1 MSATSTAASTGTG
14 TGVIPAPVGVTP
26 DLDSPEKHYYTANL
40 VVVTIGVTISTLG
53 LLVRLYT
60 RVVIVRKWLLDDVVI
75 VLSWIFAVITQSLLL
90 WGYTNAG
97 LGVHEWDLTP
107 TVYNRTLRVLL
118 LGAIMYIPALGLS
131 KISLIILYYRL
142 SDMQQKW
149 RITLWGMTAFVVA
162 YMIVLECLFLFT
174 CAPVHK
180 AWYPNIDGR
189 CWSKA
194 PIFMA
199 GVVASMFIDLVL
211 LVMPL
216 PIVLKLQM
224 TSKKRFGLILMFGLG
239 GLSLVTSTLRLAATV
254 PMLTQEDQT
263 YLLGGVALWINV
275 EASLVIVTACVPSFR
290 QVLRFHVSGWRSDSG
305 GRLDR
310 MSSTCNLRSV
320 QRRQEGFTNLS
331 LDLEMDQTDS
341 RGHDSAGART

>member
-60 RVVIVRKWLLDDVVI
+60 RVVIVRKWLLDDG
-75 VLSWIFAVITQSLLL
+75 
-90 WGYTNAG
+90 GYTNAG

-142 SDMQQKW
+142 SDMQRNW

-174 CAPVHK
+174 CEPVHK
-180 AWYPNIDGR
+180 SWYPDIDGR

-239 GLSLVTSTLRLAATV
+239 SLSLVTSTLRLAATV
-254 PMLTQEDQT
+254 PMLTQQDQT

-331 LDLEMDQTDS
+331 FDLEMDQTDS

>member
-1 MSATSTAASTGTG
+1 MSATSTAVLTGTG

-40 VVVTIGVTISTLG
+40 VVVIIGVTISTLG

-60 RVVIVRKWLLDDVVI
+60 RVVIVRKWLLDDG
-75 VLSWIFAVITQSLLL
+75 
-90 WGYTNAG
+90 GYTNAG

-107 TVYNRTLRVLL
+107 TVYNRTLRVIL

-142 SDMQQKW
+142 SDMQRNW

-174 CAPVHK
+174 CEPVHK
-180 AWYPNIDGR
+180 SWYPDIDGR

-254 PMLTQEDQT
+254 PMLTQQDQT

-331 LDLEMDQTDS
+331 FDLEMDQTDS

>member
-1 MSATSTAASTGTG
+1 MSATSTAALTGTG

-40 VVVTIGVTISTLG
+40 VVVTVGVTISALG

-60 RVVIVRKWLLDDVVI
+60 RVVIVRKWLLDDG
-75 VLSWIFAVITQSLLL
+75 
-90 WGYTNAG
+90 GYTNAG

-107 TVYNRTLRVLL
+107 AVYNRTIRVLL

-149 RITLWGMTAFVVA
+149 RITLWGTTAFVIA

-174 CAPVHK
+174 CEPVHK
-180 AWYPNIDGR
+180 AWYPDIDGH

-199 GVVASMFIDLVL
+199 GVVAI
-211 LVMPL
+211 
-216 PIVLKLQM
+216 
-224 TSKKRFGLILMFGLG
+224 
-239 GLSLVTSTLRLAATV
+239 TSTLRLAATV

-263 YLLGGVALWINV
+263 YLLGAVALWINV

-290 QVLRFHVSGWRSDSG
+290 QVLRFHASGWRSDVG

-331 LDLEMDQTDS
+331 FDLEMDQTDS

>member
-60 RVVIVRKWLLDDVVI
+60 RVVIVRKWLLDDG
-75 VLSWIFAVITQSLLL
+75 
-90 WGYTNAG
+90 GYTNAG

-107 TVYNRTLRVLL
+107 TVYNRTVRVLL

-142 SDMQQKW
+142 SDMQREW

-174 CAPVHK
+174 CEPVHK
-180 AWYPNIDGR
+180 SWYPDIDGR

-216 PIVLKLQM
+216 PIVLKLQI

-254 PMLTQEDQT
+254 PMLTQQDQT
-263 YLLGGVALWINV
+263 YLLGAVALWINV

-290 QVLRFHVSGWRSDSG
+290 QVLRFHASGWRSDSG

-331 LDLEMDQTDS
+331 FDLEMDQADS
-341 RGHDSAGART
+341 RGHDSAGAQT